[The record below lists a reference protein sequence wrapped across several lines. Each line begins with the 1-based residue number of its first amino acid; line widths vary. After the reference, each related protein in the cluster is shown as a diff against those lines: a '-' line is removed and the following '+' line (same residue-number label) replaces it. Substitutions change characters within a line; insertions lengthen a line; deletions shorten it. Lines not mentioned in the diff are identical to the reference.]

1 MENTTIK
8 VSLGTI
14 KEKRKITDS
23 VKAPF
28 EDVKTVNV
36 SCDLCL
42 KAYYKDG
49 RIHYTYKAGEV
60 KKQLR
65 FHPGYATSS
74 ARIYVTNT
82 EGKTVTILLSAKIVV

>member
-8 VSLGTI
+8 VSLGTV
-14 KEKRKITDS
+14 KEKRKVVDS
-23 VKAPF
+23 VIAPF

-42 KAYYKDG
+42 KAHYKDG

-60 KKQLR
+60 KKKFR
-65 FHPGYATSS
+65 FYPGYSTSDV
-74 ARIYVTNT
+74 RIYVTNT